1 VLREPFALPLHNF
14 ASSKGRKS
22 RTLLWKGDPLGGAD
36 RRERAVGK
44 GVIIIGGG
52 HGGSQLAA
60 SLRSEGYTD
69 PVTLVTAESDIPYQR
84 PPLSKTYLKEPERG
98 LQELRPQAFYD
109 DHKVD
114 LRLSTKVV
122 AIDPAKKT
130 VLLDNGETLEWEHLV
145 LATGARPRIPNIPG
159 TDLNGVFYLRDAADV
174 RGMHERF
181 KAAESVVVIG
191 GGFIGLELAATA
203 RQLGRNVTVIEATGR
218 LMGRAV
224 ATEISDHFLRL
235 HRGWGT
241 TVLLNAGAKALIG
254 RNGEVVAV
262 STGDDTPPIP
272 ADLVVIGIGVIP
284 NVELAQ
290 QVGIVCDNGIVVG
303 SDLRTSNP
311 DIFAIGDCAAFVE
324 PSVGRRMRIESV
336 QNAVDQAKHVAK
348 TITGKGGTPYHAVP
362 WFWSDQQDAKLQMV
376 GLAEKATRRVIR
388 GKPEEGAFSV
398 FQFDGDRLVNIDS
411 VNKPGDHM
419 LGRRVME
426 PGGRMPT
433 PEQAADEGFDLK
445 QLLRKPAA

>member
-1 VLREPFALPLHNF
+1 M
-14 ASSKGRKS
+14 
-22 RTLLWKGDPLGGAD
+22 
-36 RRERAVGK
+36 GK

-52 HGGSQLAA
+52 HGGSQMAV

-69 PVTLVTAESDIPYQR
+69 PVTLITAESDIPYHR

-109 DHKVD
+109 GNKVD
-114 LRLSTKVV
+114 MRLSTKVE
-122 AIDPAKKT
+122 AIDTTKKT
-130 VLLDNGETLEWEHLV
+130 VLLSTGETLEWEHLV

-174 RGMHERF
+174 RAMHERF

-224 ATEISDHFLRL
+224 ATEISEHFLNL

-254 RNGEVVAV
+254 RNGEVVGV
-262 STGDDTPPIP
+262 SVGDDTPPIA

-290 QVGIVCDNGIVVG
+290 QVGIACENGIVVG
-303 SDLRTSNP
+303 ADLRTSNP
-311 DIFAIGDCAAFVE
+311 DVFAIGDCAAFVE
-324 PSVGRRMRIESV
+324 SSVGRRMRIESV

-348 TITGKGGTPYHAVP
+348 TITGKGGAPYHAVP

-376 GLAEKATRRVIR
+376 GLAEKATRRVVR
-388 GKPEEGAFSV
+388 GKPEEGAFSI

-419 LGRRVME
+419 LGRRVLE
-426 PGGRMPT
+426 PGGRLPT

>member
-1 VLREPFALPLHNF
+1 MPGAPGKGGRPGFADL
-14 ASSKGRKS
+14 
-22 RTLLWKGDPLGGAD
+22 
-36 RRERAVGK
+36 RERAVGK

-52 HGGSQLAA
+52 HGGSQMAA

-69 PVTLVTAESDIPYQR
+69 PVTLITAESDIPYQR

-109 DHKVD
+109 DHNVD

-122 AIDPAKKT
+122 AVDPAKKS
-130 VLLDNGETLEWEHLV
+130 VLLDTGDQIEWEHLV
-145 LATGARPRIPNIPG
+145 LATGARPRIPTIPG
-159 TDLNGVFYLRDAADV
+159 TDLSGVFVLRDAADA
-174 RGMHERF
+174 RRMHDRF
-181 KAAESVVVIG
+181 VAAESVVVIG

-203 RQLGRNVTVIEATGR
+203 RQLGRNVTVIEATDR

-224 ATEISDHFLRL
+224 ATEISEHFLQL

-241 TVLLNAGAKALIG
+241 NVVLNAGAKALVG
-254 RNGEVVAV
+254 RNGDVVGV
-262 STGDDTPPIP
+262 STGEGAPIA

-290 QVGIVCDNGIVVG
+290 QVGIACDNGIVVG

-311 DIFAIGDCAAFVE
+311 DVFAIGDCAAFVE

-348 TITGKGGTPYHAVP
+348 TITGKGGAAYHAVP

-398 FQFDGDRLVNIDS
+398 FQFDGDQLVNIDS

-445 QLLRKPAA
+445 SLLRKPAA